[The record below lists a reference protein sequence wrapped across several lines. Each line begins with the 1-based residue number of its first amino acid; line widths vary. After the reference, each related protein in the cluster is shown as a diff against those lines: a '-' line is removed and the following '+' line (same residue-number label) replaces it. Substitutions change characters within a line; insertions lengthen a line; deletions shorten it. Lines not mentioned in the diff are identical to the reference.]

1 MKMIKNEFKFIFSN
15 RLIRISLFAIMFIP
29 FLYSVFFLRSVWDPY
44 GSTGNLPIAVVN
56 EDKQVTYEGQKMHAG
71 ADMVK
76 QLKHN
81 TQLDW
86 HFVSKKQAEQGIKD
100 HKYYTVVTLPKNFS
114 ANAATVLDAH
124 PKKMEIKYKTNDS
137 LNYIATVVS
146 DTAAESL
153 NSQVKEAVTTAYT
166 KVVFDQ
172 VTVAGKGFKTAATG
186 AQKLNDGSIA
196 LSDGL
201 NVYTGGV
208 SQVNDG
214 VMTLKMGVSPLA
226 SGVNQLAG
234 GSSTLNNGL
243 QTLNSKT
250 GALSSGASQLSVGAN
265 QLNSGLQTLNGKTGT
280 LASGANQLAGGASQL
295 NSGLDGYTKGVSTL
309 NGGLNKL
316 NANSTTLN
324 SGAKQLSEGSTQLQ
338 AGSQQLDDGLK
349 KIQSELNA
357 VDYNQSSSETKYMQD
372 KLNALTPL
380 LANLDTTLN
389 GLVKISV
396 AGAKPDAYV
405 DEMVAAM
412 EKAGTPL
419 TDEQKVTVKKVAAQS
434 YKDYGTVVGNNMKTG
449 VETQLNSKISSDDIK
464 RMQADLTATQTLL
477 TKVQTL
483 SQSFNAPLEQKGL
496 VAGMDQLN
504 AGLKQTAAGSATLQ
518 AGLQQYTGGVSDA
531 TNGSAQL
538 TANNGALTSGS
549 QQLAAGTSQLNSQV
563 PALTSGVSQLA
574 AGSQQLATGTS
585 QLNSQVPALTSG
597 VSQLADGSNILYG
610 GLSQLKAQIPTLS
623 SGVDQLA
630 LGTSQ
635 LVDNSGALI
644 DGANQLKDGN
654 GTLASGLKSGSDKI
668 GGIKITDKNIKQFVT
683 PAKLSHSKY
692 SSVPNYGYALA
703 PYVLSLALYVG
714 AIVFNFA
721 FPIRKISTTGQSAT
735 AWFFSK
741 AIVAAIV
748 AIAMAV
754 IEPVLMM
761 LAGLHAEH
769 PAELF
774 LMTIIF
780 SLASMAIVMFLS
792 MVFDN
797 PGRFVAMLLL
807 MLQLGGSGGTFPME
821 MTNHFYNVI
830 HPYIP
835 MTYSV
840 LGLRQAMTSGLGMDQ
855 IWNSVGV
862 LLAIAVVFTLL
873 TWLGMYFLQKH
884 GKAGKSQLDNNQS
897 LQAVEK

>member
-15 RLIRISLFAIMFIP
+15 RLIRISLIAIMFIP

-56 EDKQVTYEGQKMHAG
+56 EDKEVTYQGQKMHAG
-71 ADMVK
+71 DDMVK
-76 QLKHN
+76 QLKKN
-81 TQLDW
+81 TQLGW
-86 HFVSKKQAEQGIKD
+86 RFVSKEKAEQGIKD
-100 HKYYTVVTLPKNFS
+100 QKYYTVVTLPKDFS
-114 ANAATVLDAH
+114 ANAATVLDDH

-146 DTAAESL
+146 DTGAAEL

-166 KVVFDQ
+166 KVMFDQ
-172 VTVAGKGFKTAATG
+172 VKEAGKGFKDASTG

-208 SQVNDG
+208 AQVNDG
-214 VMTLKMGVSPLA
+214 VMTMKLGVSPLA
-226 SGVNQLAG
+226 SGVNQLTG

-250 GALSSGASQLSVGAN
+250 GALASGAS
-265 QLNSGLQTLNGKTGT
+265 
-280 LASGANQLAGGASQL
+280 QLAGGASQL
-295 NSGLDGYTKGVSTL
+295 NNGLQTLNSSTGTLANGAKQLAGGAGQLNSGLSVYTKGVSDL
-309 NGGLNKL
+309 NGGLNQLNDNSTDL
-316 NANSTTLN
+316 NA
-324 SGAKQLSEGSTQLQ
+324 GAKQLSEGSTQLQ

-349 KIQSELNA
+349 KIQGELNA
-357 VDYNQSSSETKYMQD
+357 VPFDHSLGEVQYMQD
-372 KLNALTPL
+372 KLNELTPL
-380 LANLDTTLN
+380 LANLDKTLS
-389 GLVKISV
+389 GLVTISV
-396 AGAKPDAYV
+396 MATPSTSYINDVETAMANAGN
-405 DEMVAAM
+405 
-412 EKAGTPL
+412 PL
-419 TDEQKVTVKKVAAQS
+419 TAEQKTAFEAASKKS
-434 YKDYGTVVGNNMKTG
+434 YKAYGTAVGNNIKTG
-449 VETQLNSKISSDDIK
+449 VETQMNSKISSDDLT
-464 RMQADLTATQTLL
+464 RMQADLADTQTLL
-477 TKVQTL
+477 NKVQTL
-483 SQSFNAPLEQKGL
+483 SQSFNASLENKGL
-496 VAGMDQLN
+496 VAGMDALN
-504 AGLKQTAAGSATLQ
+504 DGLKTAVTGSAQLQ
-518 AGLQQYTGGVSDA
+518 AGLQKYTGGVSEA
-531 TNGSAQL
+531 TNGSEKL

-549 QQLAAGTSQLNSQV
+549 QQLADGTSQLNAQV
-563 PALTSGVSQLA
+563 PQLTSGVSQLA
-574 AGSQQLATGTS
+574 NGSAQLATGTS
-585 QLNSQVPALTSG
+585 QLNAQVPQLTSG

-610 GLSQLKAQIPTLS
+610 GLSQLQAQIPTLT

-635 LVDNSGALI
+635 LADNSGALT

-654 GTLASGLKSGSDKI
+654 GALATALKAGADKV
-668 GGIKITDKNIKQFVT
+668 GGIKITDRNIKQFVT

-703 PYVLSLALYVG
+703 PYVLSLALFVG

-741 AIVAAIV
+741 AMIGTI
-748 AIAMAV
+748 MAV
-754 IEPVLMM
+754 VMAVVEPVLMM
-761 LAGLHAEH
+761 LAGLHAAH
-769 PAELF
+769 PAQMF
-774 LMTIIF
+774 MVTISF

-792 MVFDN
+792 MIFDN

-821 MTNHFYNVI
+821 MTSHFYNVI
-830 HPYIP
+830 HPYLP

-855 IWNSVGV
+855 VWNSVII
-862 LLAIAVVFTLL
+862 LCIFAIAFAILM
-873 TWLGMYFLQKH
+873 WIGMYFLQKR
-884 GKAGKSQLDNNQS
+884 GKAGKSQLDNNQA